1 MICSKVLVGELYI
14 FSASVLFAFTII
26 ASRKATRNMA
36 GPTTFK
42 AWTHIFATLLL
53 YIFRYPLKS
62 ALDSNIGDNK
72 EPESIEVL
80 ARIKK
85 RLSFINEYTF
95 DLYFWGTISG
105 FTNFSIAIFFQYG
118 LLTVEGSLVVLLLI
132 LFVFILKKYF
142 ILLYFI
148 GSWQS
153 CIHQ

>member
-118 LLTVEGSLVVLLLI
+118 LLTVEGSLVLLLI
-132 LFVFILKKYF
+132 IFELILKSYYIYP
-142 ILLYFI
+142 ILFY
-148 GSWQS
+148 W
-153 CIHQ
+153 

>member
-142 ILLYFI
+142 ILYFI

>member
-53 YIFRYPLKS
+53 FIFRYPLKS

-85 RLSFINEYTF
+85 RLTFINEYTF

-142 ILLYFI
+142 ILFI
-148 GSWQS
+148 FYW
-153 CIHQ
+153 